1 MLSCSNPKLQEA
13 FNATQFWDDALNFRT
28 QAKTVAF
35 GTNLE
40 SDNLWWLDA
49 YEVQRQHQVEYLGVL
64 LPLKNSSAST
74 FYAPILHKCYVTLNK
89 ITRSRITHDN
99 AVTIIARKIMPAIC
113 YPCSVVRPTRAQIDN
128 LRSKIFEASA
138 FRKCQTQAAHSVFCE
153 QTHLFDPESAM
164 VYHNMRFWRQV
175 FIQAPLMAQQLKE
188 MIEQSTQPKHDLLG
202 PMTIF
207 QRDMGWLNC
216 RFSPDVDAISNEDN
230 ECILLTEPDK
240 KKFEH
245 FIREQIRRHFY
256 QHLEQKHSKWQ
267 GVARTDLYATTKLLR
282 GLEPSSPYRNPIIRL
297 LSDAHA
303 TSHRMCHMKI
313 KATPHCQ
320 YCLNDDSTI
329 QHVMWDCPR
338 FAELR
343 KDWPSELSN
352 RAGWPTCAKH
362 AMICTTD
369 MPVAIRSKW
378 HKLQLLVAQLI
389 WQWMEMNREPDFYQQ
404 FAPEEQTSAQNS
416 SNLLFRSCQQMH
428 SLGFANALPL
438 QWNPPT
444 TRTEWNK
451 WGSTCQDFA
460 LIFSFGTK
468 WTQKQ
473 SNNAVKIHTWTQ
485 ALALF
490 VRHGGAI
497 ADFLQQCQFVGM
509 AAYKL
514 RVLTSFLF
522 QTQQQ
527 DPVLS
532 NLQFSNH
539 AQTKWLE
546 SFPNETAFPD
556 GLFFIPKWDLS
567 QASAQLQAL
576 RVEARL
582 EENVNPQ
589 IMRINTTAFCESVGQ
604 DLKLLENTSLSE
616 KWHFPRFRGKGLP
629 LPWIQQ
635 IIQLQNDSGKKCPS
649 APVTCISHIPL
660 EKWNSMSSA
669 EIRNALPP
677 KPGPLKR
684 FRAAKKRLI
693 RFQDTLERF
702 KQNQLLENDV
712 RTHII
717 EPKWAST
724 EACACCGKMLNFS
737 VEPRN
742 LTRRCASTQ
751 DFNVQ
756 LLDSWSLQYDSMIC
770 CIDKIIATLS

>member
-1 MLSCSNPKLQEA
+1 M
-13 FNATQFWDDALNFRT
+13 
-28 QAKTVAF
+28 
-35 GTNLE
+35 
-40 SDNLWWLDA
+40 
-49 YEVQRQHQVEYLGVL
+49 
-64 LPLKNSSAST
+64 
-74 FYAPILHKCYVTLNK
+74 
-89 ITRSRITHDN
+89 
-99 AVTIIARKIMPAIC
+99 
-113 YPCSVVRPTRAQIDN
+113 DN
-128 LRSKIFEASA
+128 LRSTIFEATA
-138 FRKCQTQAAHSVFCE
+138 FRKCQRQAAHSVFCE
-153 QTHLFDPESAM
+153 HTHHFDPESAM
-164 VYHNMRFWRQV
+164 VYHNMRFWRHV
-175 FIQAPLMAQQLKE
+175 LIQAPWLAQHLKDMLE
-188 MIEQSTQPKHDLLG
+188 NSTATKQELIG
-202 PMTIF
+202 PLTIF
-207 QRDMGWLNC
+207 QRDIAWLNC
-216 RFSPDVDAISNEDN
+216 RFVPDADALCSNDN
-230 ECILLTEPDK
+230 ECVLFTEPDK

-245 FIREQIRRHFY
+245 FVREQIRKHFY
-256 QHLEQKHSKWQ
+256 DYLEQKHSKWQ
-267 GVARTDLYATTKLLR
+267 GVAKTDLYATTKLLR

-303 TSHRMCHMKI
+303 TSHRLCQMKI

-329 QHVMWDCPR
+329 QHVMWYCPR

-343 KDWPSELSN
+343 REWPSELSN
-352 RAGWPTCAKH
+352 RANWPPCAKN

-369 MPVAIRSKW
+369 MPVALKSKW
-378 HKLQLLVAQLI
+378 HKLQLLFAQLI
-389 WQWMEMNREPDFYQQ
+389 WQWMEMNRDPDSYQQ
-404 FAPEEQTSAQNS
+404 FAPEEQTPAQDS
-416 SNLLFRSCQQMH
+416 SNRLARNYQQKY

-438 QWNPPT
+438 QWNPPI

-460 LIFSFGTK
+460 LIFSFWTK

-522 QTQQQ
+522 QTQHQ

-532 NLQFSNH
+532 NLQFSKNDQ
-539 AQTKWLE
+539 AKWLE

-556 GLFFIPKWDLS
+556 GLFFIPRWDLN
-567 QASAQLQAL
+567 QAGARVQAL

-582 EENVNPQ
+582 VENVNPQ
-589 IMRINTTAFCESVGQ
+589 IMRFTTFAFCESVGQ
-604 DLKLLENTSLSE
+604 DLKILENTSLSE
-616 KWHFPRFRGKGLP
+616 KWQFPRFRGKGLP

-635 IIQLQNDSGKKCPS
+635 IIQLQKDVGNNCLS
-649 APVTCISHIPL
+649 APVTCISQIPL

-684 FRAAKKRLI
+684 FRAAHKRLTK
-693 RFQDTLERF
+693 RKDTLERF
-702 KQNQLLENDV
+702 KQNQLLENDF

-724 EACACCGKMLNFS
+724 EACASCGKLLNFFS
-737 VEPRN
+737 RAPK
-742 LTRRCASTQ
+742 
-751 DFNVQ
+751 
-756 LLDSWSLQYDSMIC
+756 LDAPLSPHARLQC
-770 CIDKIIATLS
+770 TVA